1 MPYTKGTLAGDFID
15 GVLSE
20 IPDMIAISVVNLSSN
35 LEMDTYCNTSDFDPD
50 VATVYNVELVKA
62 GQKAMAVL
70 KSKDTIKDI
79 LITLD
84 TQLHLLTL
92 SKAGNALYYV
102 VADARKTSLS
112 ILRSTIRKYA
122 KGIQ

>member
-1 MPYTKGTLAGDFID
+1 MSYSKGTLAGDFID
-15 GVLSE
+15 GVISD
-20 IPDMIAISVVNLSSN
+20 IPDVIAVCVVNLSST
-35 LEMDTYCNTSDFDPD
+35 LAMDTYCNTPDFDPD
-50 VATVYNVELVKA
+50 VASVYNVEMVKA

-92 SKAGNALYYV
+92 SKTGNALYYV
-102 VADARKTSLS
+102 VADSRKANLS